1 MTMPQHHATPELLMD
16 YASGAMPAAP
26 ALAIASHLALDPQAA
41 ADYSA
46 WTRLGGAMLEQ
57 LESDETGV
65 DDAEMARMLA
75 RLDED
80 VDNITATAKAPA
92 PATDALPY
100 PLRQLLGAPLER
112 LAWRRVAPGVREFK
126 LPIDGCRH
134 KAVLLSIAP
143 GRAVPRHR
151 HGGQEL
157 TLVLA
162 GGYRDGGL
170 AFDRG
175 DLQIADEEIDHR
187 PVADPME
194 GCVCLVVLDAPIR
207 FTGPL
212 ARWLNG
218 LVRY

>member
-1 MTMPQHHATPELLMD
+1 MPQHHATPELLLD
-16 YASGAMPAAP
+16 YASGAMAPAP

-41 ADYSA
+41 ADYGA
-46 WTRLGGAMLEQ
+46 WTRLGGALLER
-57 LESDETGV
+57 LDAEEAGV

-75 RLDED
+75 RLDDEPQ
-80 VDNITATAKAPA
+80 AAAPA
-92 PATDALPY
+92 AGKEAAAEVDGLPY
-100 PLRQLLGAPLER
+100 PLRRLLGAPLDR
-112 LAWRRVAPGVREFK
+112 LAWRRVAPGVREYK

-162 GGYRDGGL
+162 GGYRDGAL

-175 DLQIADEEIDHR
+175 DLQIADQEIDHR
-187 PVADPME
+187 PVADPVE

>member
-16 YASGAMPAAP
+16 YASGTMPAAP

-46 WTRLGGAMLEQ
+46 WTRLGGALLER
-57 LESDETGV
+57 LEPVAAV

-75 RLDED
+75 RLDDD
-80 VDNITATAKAPA
+80 VEAADPVTAKAAA
-92 PATDALPY
+92 PEIDALPY
-100 PLRQLLGAPLER
+100 PLRQVLGAPLGR

-175 DLQIADEEIDHR
+175 DLQIADESINHR
-187 PVADPME
+187 PVADPVE
-194 GCVCLVVLDAPIR
+194 GCICLVVLDAPIR